1 MRTKFANLLKSA
13 LLIGAVMCCFSSC
26 TYIPHNE
33 LDGKILTDE
42 NGKKYKLEWQ
52 SGYGESWRFLEQ
64 VKDATGKDTAT
75 RWKYVSKKQHI
86 MCKCTRPKIIIQRP
100 KPIKPIKPK

>member
-1 MRTKFANLLKSA
+1 MHLLALREYKERNYQTLKTNNMRMKFANLLKSA

-64 VKDATGKDTAT
+64 VKDTTGKDTVI
-75 RWKYVSKKQHI
+75 RWKYVSKK
-86 MCKCTRPKIIIQRP
+86 
-100 KPIKPIKPK
+100 

>member
-1 MRTKFANLLKSA
+1 MRTKFANLLKPA
-13 LLIGAVMCCFSSC
+13 LLIGAVLCCFSC

-52 SGYGESWRFLEQ
+52 SGWGESWRFLEQ
-64 VKDATGKDTAT
+64 VKDASGKDTTT
-75 RWKYVSKKQHI
+75 RWQYVSKK
-86 MCKCTRPKIIIQRP
+86 
-100 KPIKPIKPK
+100 

>member
-1 MRTKFANLLKSA
+1 MHLLALREYKERNYQTLKTNNMRTKFANLLKSA

-75 RWKYVSKKQHI
+75 RWKYVSKK
-86 MCKCTRPKIIIQRP
+86 
-100 KPIKPIKPK
+100 

>member
-1 MRTKFANLLKSA
+1 MHLLALREYKERNYQTLKTNNMRTKFANLLKSA
-13 LLIGAVMCCFSSC
+13 LLIGAVICCFSSC

-64 VKDATGKDTAT
+64 VKDSTGKDTAT
-75 RWKYVSKKQHI
+75 RWKYVSKK
-86 MCKCTRPKIIIQRP
+86 
-100 KPIKPIKPK
+100 

>member
-1 MRTKFANLLKSA
+1 MHLLAFREYKERNYQTLKTNNMRMKFANLLKSA

-64 VKDATGKDTAT
+64 VKDTTGKDTAT
-75 RWKYVSKKQHI
+75 RWKYVSKK
-86 MCKCTRPKIIIQRP
+86 
-100 KPIKPIKPK
+100 